1 MNTITSIFLSFL
13 LLLSTTGFTI
23 NKHFCG
29 GHMVAV
35 QFFSTEEPESC
46 CDGMDNMPAGCC
58 HNETDYYQLDET
70 FNLAKVSFEIAP
82 NFVFTFI
89 KHIVLN
95 DLFTSTDTYKAKY
108 LHYKPPLIE
117 LDIPVLIQ
125 SFLL

>member
-1 MNTITSIFLSFL
+1 MAT
-13 LLLSTTGFTI
+13 
-23 NKHFCG
+23 
-29 GHMVAV
+29 

-46 CDGMDNMPAGCC
+46 CDETNMPAGCC
-58 HNETDYYQLDET
+58 HNESEYYQLDET
-70 FNLAKVSFEIAP
+70 FNLAKVSFETAP

-95 DLFTSTDTYKAKY
+95 NLFASTSTCKAKY

-117 LDIPVLIQ
+117 LDIPVLFQ

>member
-1 MNTITSIFLSFL
+1 MKNVTSILLSFIFL
-13 LLLSTTGFTI
+13 ISTTGFSI

-46 CDGMDNMPAGCC
+46 CDGMDMPAGCC
-58 HNETDYYQLDET
+58 HNESEYYQLDET
-70 FNLAKVSFEIAP
+70 FNLAKVSFETAP

-89 KHIVLN
+89 VRIILN

-108 LHYKPPLIE
+108 LCYKPPLIE
-117 LDIPVLIQ
+117 LDIPVLVQ

>member
-1 MNTITSIFLSFL
+1 VKKVTSILLSFIL
-13 LLLSTTGFTI
+13 VISTTGFTI

-29 GHMVAV
+29 GHLVAT

-46 CDGMDNMPAGCC
+46 CDGMDMPAGCC
-58 HNETDYYQLDET
+58 HNESEYYQLDEN
-70 FNLAKVSFEIAP
+70 FNLAKVSFETAS

-95 DLFTSTDTYKAKY
+95 DLFASTDTYKVKY
-108 LHYKPPLIE
+108 LHYKPPL
-117 LDIPVLIQ
+117 LKPDIPVLIQ